1 MISIFSPLRERVG
14 ISSSTLVLA
23 LLLWGRIR
31 GSERNG
37 NQVLAGP
44 TYQGLFPKIA
54 VLPPS
59 VQHCVWLLPVPIIY
73 PRLEAVE
80 SMANTVATGKK
91 FVTGGFNMAGKVV
104 GGLAGVVGAK
114 GAVQGG
120 FDGVKKAVG
129 KSGLMQGVLSPF
141 GEVEVLDELRDLWTH
156 ESKVRTAPSHNET

>member
-1 MISIFSPLRERVG
+1 
-14 ISSSTLVLA
+14 
-23 LLLWGRIR
+23 
-31 GSERNG
+31 
-37 NQVLAGP
+37 
-44 TYQGLFPKIA
+44 
-54 VLPPS
+54 LPPS
-59 VQHCVWLLPVPIIY
+59 VQHCIWLLPVPIIY

-80 SMANTVATGKK
+80 SVANTVATGKK

-156 ESKVRTAPSHNET
+156 DSKVRLTWHTK